1 MPRLLLPNARLLGL
15 DRKRQTR
22 TEKIPLWNRYFI
34 VDRQILDS
42 IDSACVATP
51 HGISEKA
58 LLVKL
63 CVKNRHIEDN
73 ITRRNIIACQ
83 QDVFAL
89 LFPVVVTTLAQ
100 VWQVVSDLCE
110 GYSWY
115 LVRLRAGKTEYLK
128 VRHLFCAWV
137 LIWRRACS
145 PGTWAMS
152 LCNLQ
157 LIQLRLSF
165 QNLKP

>member
-1 MPRLLLPNARLLGL
+1 
-15 DRKRQTR
+15 
-22 TEKIPLWNRYFI
+22 
-34 VDRQILDS
+34 LDS

-100 VWQVVSDLCE
+100 V
-110 GYSWY
+110 
-115 LVRLRAGKTEYLK
+115 
-128 VRHLFCAWV
+128 
-137 LIWRRACS
+137 
-145 PGTWAMS
+145 
-152 LCNLQ
+152 
-157 LIQLRLSF
+157 
-165 QNLKP
+165 